1 MYRYLRLYTSSNEV
15 FFGVACLII
24 VCTGITGSGR
34 KQVISSMVDLA
45 RKKGIDIQ
53 IKNIGQMMYEKVEEG
68 GYAIEEGKILD
79 LPEFTLRSLRWSVL
93 EDVLRTIDDA
103 ENTIIDTHACFRWKK
118 YICDGFEYS
127 YLSKL
132 NPDIY
137 FNVTDTI
144 YSIKGRLELLPGWRG
159 RHNLLELL
167 IWRDEEEALTRTFAQ
182 IQNRDFYL
190 ICFND
195 PSDLMYRIAFEGKP
209 KAYLSYP
216 ISFAIEEQIEAV
228 IEFRD
233 ELRKEIVVFDPL
245 SIREMGWL
253 TAAISMKKQGNEE
266 IKIPFK
272 VNGKEEKVNLS
283 VNEIHRIRDYLVD
296 QTVIR
301 DFTLIDQSDFVVV
314 DYFDPEINSP
324 GVNNEMQYAHDNG
337 KDVYI
342 YWPDERMSPFLER
355 NLTKSFR
362 TQEKLL
368 HFIRKMNVSPTM

>member
-1 MYRYLRLYTSSNEV
+1 
-15 FFGVACLII
+15 
-24 VCTGITGSGR
+24 
-34 KQVISSMVDLA
+34 
-45 RKKGIDIQ
+45 
-53 IKNIGQMMYEKVEEG
+53 
-68 GYAIEEGKILD
+68 
-79 LPEFTLRSLRWSVL
+79 LRSLRWSVL
-93 EDVLRTIDDA
+93 EDILRTINDA
-103 ENTIIDTHACFRWKK
+103 ENTIIDTHASFRWKK

-137 FNVTDTI
+137 FNVTDMI

-190 ICFND
+190 IFFND
-195 PSDLMYRIAFEGKP
+195 PPDLMYRIAFEEKP

-216 ISFAIEEQIEAV
+216 ISFATEEQIEAV
-228 IEFRD
+228 IKFRD

-245 SIREMGWL
+245 GIREMGWL
-253 TAAISMKKQGNEE
+253 SAAIAMKKQGKEE

-272 VNGKEEKVNLS
+272 VNGKEENVKLS
-283 VNEIHRIRDYLVD
+283 VNEIHDVRDYLVD
-296 QTVIR
+296 QTVSR

-342 YWPDERMSPFLER
+342 YWSDERMSPFLER

-362 TQEKLL
+362 TQENLL
-368 HFIRKMNVSPTM
+368 HFVKKMNV

>member
-1 MYRYLRLYTSSNEV
+1 
-15 FFGVACLII
+15 
-24 VCTGITGSGR
+24 
-34 KQVISSMVDLA
+34 MVELA

-53 IKNIGQMMYEKVEEG
+53 IKNIGQMMYEKAEEG
-68 GYAIEEGKILD
+68 GYSIEEGKILD

-93 EDVLRTIDDA
+93 EDVLRTIEEA

-132 NPDIY
+132 NPDLY
-137 FNVTDTI
+137 FNVMDTI

-167 IWRDEEEALTRTFAQ
+167 IWRDEEAALTRTFAQ

-190 ICFND
+190 IFYND
-195 PSDLMYRIAFEGKP
+195 PAELMYKIAFERKA

-216 ISFAIEEQIEAV
+216 ISFATDEQIEGV
-228 IEFRD
+228 FKFRD
-233 ELRKEIVVFDPL
+233 TLRKDIVVFDPL
-245 SIREMGWL
+245 GIREMGWL
-253 TAAISMKKQGNEE
+253 SAAIAMKKHGNKK
-266 IKIPFK
+266 ITIPFK
-272 VNGKEEKVNLS
+272 VDGKEKNIQLS
-283 VNEIHRIRDYLVD
+283 VNEIHGIRDYLVD
-296 QTVIR
+296 QTVSR

-355 NLTKSFR
+355 NITKSFR
-362 TQEKLL
+362 TQENLLQFIQKLTVPST
-368 HFIRKMNVSPTM
+368 I